1 MKPCHCSELPDAFY
15 VDAAPQAFDGTF
27 SVVDSGEW
35 VNLYHCSSCESL
47 WAIDAWDKYS
57 WQVAARISDIS
68 GWEAATEAQR
78 KQLLLESRGGE
89 DAAGCQWQGCSG
101 RRVKGVHYCIDHLY
115 STGARK

>member
-1 MKPCHCSELPDAFY
+1 MPCRCSELPDVFY
-15 VDAAPQAFDGTF
+15 VDNAPQGFDSEFTL
-27 SVVDSGEW
+27 VESGEW
-35 VNLYHCSSCESL
+35 DALHRCSNCESL

-57 WQVAARISDIS
+57 WQVAARVPDIA
-68 GWEAATEAQR
+68 GWEAASEAQR

-89 DAAGCQWQGCSG
+89 DVDGCQWVGCEG